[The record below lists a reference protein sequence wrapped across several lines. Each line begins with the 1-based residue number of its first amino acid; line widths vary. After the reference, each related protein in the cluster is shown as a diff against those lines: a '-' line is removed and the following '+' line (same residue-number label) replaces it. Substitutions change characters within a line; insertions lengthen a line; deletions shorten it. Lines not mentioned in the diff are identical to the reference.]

1 MLSRRA
7 VFALGFAVGY
17 AFTASACGDD
27 PALRSF
33 LAERPNAVAHS
44 DGAYLELGVAG
55 EQRYDAGAYRS
66 QAKNAK
72 NRFCGHNQRS
82 LTGRQT

>member
-1 MLSRRA
+1 I
-7 VFALGFAVGY
+7 
-17 AFTASACGDD
+17 
-27 PALRSF
+27 
-33 LAERPNAVAHS
+33 AVAHG

-72 NRFCGHNQRS
+72 NRFCSHNQRS
-82 LTGRQT
+82 LTGEGEMRNLPGEFYLSKDGISRAKTHVKIRSKGVD